1 MNGCGG
7 FTLPATQ
14 TLKFDQSR
22 KGVTTAPCGSTGAF
36 FFLEAPVE
44 QISYIIKYDRL
55 VAGEHSMDLGGLGE
69 SLQGFS
75 KILGVAGDFVSHG
88 RYTRKYSD
96 LSVHVVTDGKFAEG
110 SLEVTAVVIGIL
122 PELFS
127 GLAGSMI
134 TALVS
139 YLLSRK
145 TKEDMNRFADALDKA
160 IEAKKLSDQQAE
172 LRDRQAHERELQLL
186 ALQKQ
191 LMDVVQ
197 QMGVSLGSATREALA
212 PVGKS
217 CGSVSLHSNGECV
230 ASIDPPFKEEILAKQ
245 SAETFENGS
254 FSGILTALDRETG
267 ACKIAPVDEKD
278 ETRTPGI
285 ISDPALQVAGNA
297 YLRSFVEGRPI
308 SFQAKAV
315 LNKDGDPVKFYIAEA
330 ELKN

>member
-1 MNGCGG
+1 METICY
-7 FTLPATQ
+7 T
-14 TLKFDQSR
+14 
-22 KGVTTAPCGSTGAF
+22 
-36 FFLEAPVE
+36 
-44 QISYIIKYDRL
+44 IKYERL

-96 LSVHVVTDGKFAEG
+96 LSVHVVTDGKFAAG
-110 SLEVTAVVIGIL
+110 SLEVTAVVVGIL

-145 TKEDMNRFADALDKA
+145 TKDDMNRFADALDKA
-160 IEAKKLSDQQAE
+160 LEARKQADQQS
-172 LRDRQAHERELQLL
+172 HEREVQLL

-297 YLRSFVEGRPI
+297 YLRSFVEGWPI
-308 SFQAKAV
+308 SFLAKAV
-315 LNKDGDPVKFYIAEA
+315 LNKDGDPVKFYISEA

>member
-1 MNGCGG
+1 M
-7 FTLPATQ
+7 
-14 TLKFDQSR
+14 
-22 KGVTTAPCGSTGAF
+22 
-36 FFLEAPVE
+36 E

-55 VAGEHSMDLGGLGE
+55 VAGEHSMDLGGLAE

-96 LSVHVVTDGKFAEG
+96 LSVHVVTDGKFAAG

-145 TKEDMNRFADALDKA
+145 TKDDMNRFADALDKA
-160 IEAKKLSDQQAE
+160 LEARKEADQQS
-172 LRDRQAHERELQLL
+172 HEREVQLL

-245 SAETFENGS
+245 SAETFENGT

-267 ACKIAPVDEKD
+267 ACKIAPVDEKA
-278 ETRTPGI
+278 EPRTPGI

-297 YLRSFVEGRPI
+297 YLRSVVEERPI

-315 LNKDGDPVKFYIAEA
+315 LNKDGDPVKFYISEA